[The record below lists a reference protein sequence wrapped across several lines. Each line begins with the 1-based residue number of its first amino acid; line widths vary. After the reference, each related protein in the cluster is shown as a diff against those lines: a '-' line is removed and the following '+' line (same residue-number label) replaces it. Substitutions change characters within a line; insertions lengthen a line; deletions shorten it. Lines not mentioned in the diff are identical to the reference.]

1 MELLRE
7 GERAAL
13 ATVISSKGS
22 TPGKPAFKLL
32 VTESGDTFGS
42 VGGGCM
48 EADVIS
54 AARDVI
60 RREVTSLLSFTLS
73 EKETG
78 PDGLICGGKVEVYI
92 EPIVSPHIILLGAG
106 HVAKAIARVGKI
118 AGFGIIV
125 ADDRGDYA
133 SAERFPEASKVV
145 VAPFDEVLDSLP
157 VNRSS
162 YVAVVTRTH
171 QQDEACL
178 RQALRTEAGYIGM
191 IGSKTKIRKIFARLI
206 EEGFSKED
214 LQRIHSPIGLKIGA
228 ETSEE
233 IAVSVVAEM
242 IQHRRNSP
250 RDMGTPV

>member
-1 MELLRE
+1 M
-7 GERAAL
+7 
-13 ATVISSKGS
+13 
-22 TPGKPAFKLL
+22 
-32 VTESGDTFGS
+32 
-42 VGGGCM
+42 
-48 EADVIS
+48 
-54 AARDVI
+54 
-60 RREVTSLLSFTLS
+60 
-73 EKETG
+73 
-78 PDGLICGGKVEVYI
+78 ICGGKVEVYI

-125 ADDRGDYA
+125 ADDRGEYA

-145 VAPFDEVLDSLP
+145 VVPFEEALDSVP

-178 RQALRTEAGYIGM
+178 RQTLRTEAGYIGM
-191 IGSKTKIRKIFARLI
+191 IGSKTKIRKIFSRLI

-214 LQRIHSPIGLKIGA
+214 LERIHSPIGLKIGA

-242 IQHRRNSP
+242 IQHRRNS
-250 RDMGTPV
+250 GTPA